1 MHGLYSLKEPM
12 CIKHILN
19 YDETGK
25 NCLILWM
32 AAPEQNV
39 DHSFYLNDS
48 LKLFEKHHIIVL
60 PSCHNNN
67 SRKFDP
73 DI

>member
-1 MHGLYSLKEPM
+1 MMK
-12 CIKHILN
+12 
-19 YDETGK
+19 
-25 NCLILWM
+25 LWKIVLFLWI

-39 DHSFYLNDS
+39 DHSFYQNDC
-48 LKLFEKHHIIVL
+48 LKLFEKHYIIVL